1 MRAMDTAAATAAE
14 TNLNAIDRRA
24 VLLNRLTF
32 WLSVVWAVS
41 LLLGSR
47 YLISWLEAIRG
58 FEDDFEFR
66 AHNRIHWFRPI
77 AFFWFHQFSLW
88 PSIGLTVLIF
98 IRLLVP
104 HGRRLITWGLAL
116 FTVSLLAIG
125 AYTAWETLATMHQ
138 FTQ

>member
-1 MRAMDTAAATAAE
+1 MNTAAAAQTD
-14 TNLNAIDRRA
+14 LNANDGRT
-24 VLLNRLTF
+24 VSSKRLTF
-32 WLSVVWAVS
+32 WLSVIWVVS

-47 YLISWLEAIRG
+47 FLLFWLGAIRG

-66 AHNRIHWFRPI
+66 AHNRIHWFCPI

-98 IRLLVP
+98 IRHLVP

-138 FTQ
+138 FTR